1 MATAAERRDDGPR
14 WWVDAMTRVGVPTVL
29 LLAIIYMAGRFLVD
43 VAPECKQFLA
53 SAARQLDVVSE
64 SVPKMQSSLEQ
75 LVRSLPLLQHSMD
88 RIERQM
94 LDMQEMQRREAE
106 RKGG

>member
-1 MATAAERRDDGPR
+1 MAAQVDRGEAR
-14 WWVDAMTRVGVPTVL
+14 WWVDAMARIGVPTVL
-29 LLAIIYMAGRFLVD
+29 LLSIVYVGGRFLVD

-64 SVPKMQSSLEQ
+64 SVPKMQGSLEQ
-75 LVRSLPLLQHSMD
+75 LVRSLPLMQHSMD

-94 LDMQEMQRREAE
+94 LDMQEMQRRAAE
-106 RKGG
+106 KKGS